1 MKKIVSIS
9 LVSILLSGFS
19 FAQKLTFHIK
29 GQKDT
34 TVNLIRYFGNKLYLA
49 DTAEMK
55 NGTVTFDGSKQKAG
69 VLGVYFPDQKYF
81 EFIYNNEEVEIS
93 VTKPNFVETEEVK
106 KSKENKLFL
115 AYINFISSK
124 RKESKELEDKKAP
137 KEKIAAISKEV
148 QAYQAKLIADNPTT
162 LVAKIVKMSMDID
175 IPEAPKNADGSLV
188 DSSFAYH
195 YFRDHYFDNIDLK
208 DDRLV
213 NTPVFH
219 NKLDAYFSSKTLIQ
233 QPDTIA
239 KYAIRLVDKLDPK
252 SEMFK
257 YVLHHITY
265 KYETSNIM
273 GFDKVFV
280 EMVLRYY
287 CPGYEEGKSLATWM
301 DKDKLKEMCDKA
313 STLQYLVVGV
323 VPPNV
328 CLPDTTDKNWVSLD
342 KVKAD
347 YTILYFWD
355 PECGHCKKETPKL
368 QKLYA
373 DKLKARNVEIFAVGK
388 ATGDDF
394 EKWKAFIRT
403 NHLTFIN
410 VGLTKRLFEE
420 ATKDWRQFIPKYT
433 NVESLNYSEHFDVY
447 ATPKVFLLDKDKK
460 IVAKSLSIAQLEEVI
475 DKLQGHEKDP
485 KLFPVEDEKKAEGA
499 HTENAEE

>member
-1 MKKIVSIS
+1 
-9 LVSILLSGFS
+9 
-19 FAQKLTFHIK
+19 
-29 GQKDT
+29 
-34 TVNLIRYFGNKLYLA
+34 
-49 DTAEMK
+49 
-55 NGTVTFDGSKQKAG
+55 
-69 VLGVYFPDQKYF
+69 
-81 EFIYNNEEVEIS
+81 
-93 VTKPNFVETEEVK
+93 
-106 KSKENKLFL
+106 
-115 AYINFISSK
+115 
-124 RKESKELEDKKAP
+124 
-137 KEKIAAISKEV
+137 
-148 QAYQAKLIADNPTT
+148 
-162 LVAKIVKMSMDID
+162 
-175 IPEAPKNADGSLV
+175 
-188 DSSFAYH
+188 
-195 YFRDHYFDNIDLK
+195 
-208 DDRLV
+208 
-213 NTPVFH
+213 
-219 NKLDAYFSSKTLIQ
+219 
-233 QPDTIA
+233 
-239 KYAIRLVDKLDPK
+239 
-252 SEMFK
+252 
-257 YVLHHITY
+257 
-265 KYETSNIM
+265 
-273 GFDKVFV
+273 
-280 EMVLRYY
+280 
-287 CPGYEEGKSLATWM
+287 M